1 MKIDSIIG
9 EEWISE
15 ANIADKIIKEPGKAK
30 QLMIAWRHDD
40 TLPPNEIAK
49 LGPKPD
55 EKAVAKEWSSMLE
68 QTLERTNYG
77 DLSRDFKFA
86 EWLSK
91 LFITGAADWEDIS
104 GEGGDAL
111 GAWHA
116 LSQRSLLDTKHQD
129 LNKFKTLRQL
139 QIAVV
144 NNAKYQAELKRIK
157 NAAEIAKMKKD
168 KKDIVLIDD
177 DRFWVAIP
185 FNYGA
190 CYVFNNTGHISN
202 FCTGG
207 SSGMRWFNNYAPDGI
222 MVMIVDKPN
231 IENEDG
237 KWQMHAQ
244 TNQLVNSVQDHR
256 YDGDEYFAKLFP
268 GLMKRIVNAILSN
281 ADAIRDQSRD
291 LANGGNGYNV
301 PIEAGKIKSKY
312 PKAYASKEPNA
323 PDEPEVALPGVP
335 GTDRW
340 YDFYL
345 ADNFVDRL
353 DPNER
358 TTLMMKMTKAS
369 GQSIRGTA
377 ANLEEFFTK
386 IYNKRPEWLEPRSVV
401 SVEYAPDSD

>member
-86 EWLSK
+86 EWLTK

-116 LSQRSLLDTKHQD
+116 LSQRGLLDTKHQD

-168 KKDIVLIDD
+168 QRDIVIIDD
-177 DRFWVAIP
+177 DKYWVSIP
-185 FNYGA
+185 LNYGA

-207 SSGMRWFNNYAPDGI
+207 SGGMRWFSNYAPSGP
-222 MVMIVDKPN
+222 MVMIVDKAN
-231 IENEDG
+231 IDNPDG
-237 KWQMHAQ
+237 KWQMHAN
-244 TNQLVNSVQDHR
+244 TNQLVNSIQDYR
-256 YDGDEYFAKLFP
+256 YDQGEYFGQLFP
-268 GLMKRIVNAILSN
+268 GLMRKIIAAMMLHADQIKEQSKEISN
-281 ADAIRDQSRD
+281 
-291 LANGGNGYNV
+291 NGTGYNV
-301 PIEAGKIKSKY
+301 AADAALIKNKF
-312 PKAYASKEPNA
+312 PKSLTKAKNA
-323 PDEPEVALPGVP
+323 PADEPEPEIPGMP
-335 GTDRW
+335 GTEGW
-340 YDFYL
+340 YRYYL
-345 ADNFVDRL
+345 APNFENLL
-353 DPNER
+353 DQDATSKTHIR
-358 TTLMMKMTKAS
+358 VTKAG
-369 GQSIRGTA
+369 GQRLRGRADT
-377 ANLEEFFTK
+377 LEELMTL
-386 IYNKRPEWLEPRSVV
+386 IYQNREGWLT
-401 SVEYAPDSD
+401 PDSVIRAEWAPES